1 MRILHTSDWHLG
13 RTFHGRVIDDAQATF
28 ADHLI
33 DLVDSEQVDAV
44 VISGDVYDRAIPPTA
59 AVRLLDDTLCRLAD
73 RTRVVLTP
81 GNHDSAQRLGFA
93 AALLREGLDLRVR
106 VADVDRP
113 VIIPDAAGR
122 PGLYVY
128 ALPYLDPDA
137 ARVSL
142 PRLLA
147 ERLGEGEGSGVQR
160 DDAAPADL
168 AVPSPADGESP
179 ASASDVDSP
188 TRTDSPSQAGS
199 GLLPRSHEAVVS
211 GALRL
216 VARDLASRR
225 ADDAARVPALA
236 MAHAF
241 VVGAQASPD
250 SERDI
255 RVGGVD
261 SVPTGVFTTLGGS
274 PLAGA
279 SGGLDYVALGHLHRP
294 QELHGPARN
303 RGADGAQAV
312 AEAAGTGTSHPRLV
326 YSGSPLP
333 FSFPEADAAKSSVL
347 LELDGSGVTRLE
359 RIPTPTPYR
368 PTTLR
373 GTLEELLAPANAAHA
388 TDWIRVELTGP
399 MPSGTMAQLKDRF
412 PNLLAFSHTRPE
424 REQRETIT
432 ISRASDPVEVADR
445 FLAEMLGDAPS
456 PAQHAIMSEVYD
468 AARRQTSS
476 KEER

>member
-13 RTFHGRVIDDAQATF
+13 RTFHGRVLDDAQATF
-28 ADHLI
+28 AAHLI
-33 DLVDSEQVDAV
+33 EVVEAERVDAV
-44 VISGDVYDRAIPPTA
+44 VVSGDVYDRAIPPTA

-93 AALLREGLDLRVR
+93 ASLLREGLDLRVR

-113 VIIPDAAGR
+113 IIIPDADGG

-137 ARVSL
+137 ARETL
-142 PRLLA
+142 PHLLA
-147 ERLGEGEGSGVQR
+147 KRLGEAAGAEALPDGSSPTGSVAAAEPA
-160 DDAAPADL
+160 DAAAD
-168 AVPSPADGESP
+168 PPADGP
-179 ASASDVDSP
+179 AP
-188 TRTDSPSQAGS
+188 
-199 GLLPRSHEAVVS
+199 LPRSHEAVVS
-211 GALRL
+211 AALRL
-216 VARDLASRR
+216 VSRDLASRR
-225 ADDAARVPALA
+225 AAGSARVPALA

-241 VVGAQASPD
+241 VVGGQASPD

-261 SVPTGVFTTLGGS
+261 SVPAGVFATLGGS
-274 PLAGA
+274 PLAAA

-294 QELHGPARN
+294 QELRAPAV
-303 RGADGAQAV
+303 Q
-312 AEAAGTGTSHPRLV
+312 AEAAGTAASASPPGMSTTHPRLV

-347 LELDGSGVTRLE
+347 LELDSSGVTRME

-373 GTLEELLAPANAAHA
+373 GTLEELLAPANAAHSA
-388 TDWIRVELTGP
+388 DWVRIELNGP
-399 MPSGTMAQLKDRF
+399 MPPGATAQLKERF

-424 REQRETIT
+424 RAEREAIT
-432 ISRASDPVEVADR
+432 VTRASDPVDVAER
-445 FLAEMLGDAPS
+445 FLTEMLGHSPT
-456 PAQHAIMSEVYD
+456 PAQRAIMAEAYD
-468 AARRQTSS
+468 TARAETQL

>member
-13 RTFHGRVIDDAQATF
+13 RTFHGRVLDDAQAVF
-28 ADHLI
+28 AEHLI
-33 DLVDSEQVDAV
+33 EVVKAEGVDAV

-113 VIIPDAAGR
+113 VIIPDAAGH

-137 ARVSL
+137 ARESL
-142 PRLLA
+142 PPLLA
-147 ERLGEGEGSGVQR
+147 ARLGEGPVEPEAQA
-160 DDAAPADL
+160 DAD
-168 AVPSPADGESP
+168 SPADPAAFPGPSDAAASP
-179 ASASDVDSP
+179 A
-188 TRTDSPSQAGS
+188 AG
-199 GLLPRSHEAVVS
+199 GPALLPRSHEAVVCA
-211 GALRL
+211 ALRL
-216 VARDLASRR
+216 VAHDLAERR
-225 ADDAARVPALA
+225 ADDASRVPALA

-241 VVGAQASPD
+241 VVGGQATPD

-261 SVPTGVFTTLGGS
+261 CVPAGVFTTLGGS
-274 PLAGA
+274 PLANA

-294 QELHGPARN
+294 QELHFPTAGGDTATASAP
-303 RGADGAQAV
+303 GADAYPF
-312 AEAAGTGTSHPRLV
+312 AAHAPTRPRLV

-333 FSFPEADAAKSSVL
+333 FSFPEADATKSSVL
-347 LELDGSGVTRLE
+347 LELGPTGVTRME

-368 PTTLR
+368 ATTLH
-373 GTLEELLAPANAAHA
+373 GTLDQLLAPANAVY
-388 TDWIRVELTGP
+388 TRDWVRVELTGP
-399 MPSGTMAQLKDRF
+399 MLPGTMAQLKERF

-424 REQRETIT
+424 QTERETIT
-432 ISRASDPVEVADR
+432 VTRASDPVDVADR
-445 FLAEMLGDAPS
+445 FLTEMLGHRPTR
-456 PAQHAIMSEVYD
+456 AQHAIMAAAYD
-468 AARRQTSS
+468 AARADAQL
-476 KEER
+476 KEDR

>member
-13 RTFHGRVIDDAQATF
+13 RTFHGRVLDDAQATF

-33 DLVDSEQVDAV
+33 ELVDSAQVDAV

-93 AALLREGLDLRVR
+93 ASLLREGLDLRVR

-122 PGLYVY
+122 PGLYIY

-137 ARVSL
+137 ARETL
-142 PRLLA
+142 PGLLS
-147 ERLGEGEGSGVQR
+147 ERLGERTDAPAAPS
-160 DDAAPADL
+160 DPPSPTDADSLADAAASTEQSGPTA
-168 AVPSPADGESP
+168 PTTADGHP
-179 ASASDVDSP
+179 
-188 TRTDSPSQAGS
+188 
-199 GLLPRSHEAVVS
+199 LLPRSHEAVVS

-225 ADDAARVPALA
+225 ADDGARVPALA

-241 VVGAQASPD
+241 VVGGQASPD

-261 SVPTGVFTTLGGS
+261 SIPAGVFATLGGS

-294 QELHGPARN
+294 QELHAPT
-303 RGADGAQAV
+303 
-312 AEAAGTGTSHPRLV
+312 AEAHPSGAGTPTHPRLA

-333 FSFPEADAAKSSVL
+333 FSFPEADAAKSSIL
-347 LELDGSGVTRLE
+347 LELGPSGVTSLE
-359 RIPTPTPYR
+359 RIPTPVSYR
-368 PTTLR
+368 ATTLR
-373 GTLEELLAPANAAHA
+373 GTLEELLTPANTIHCR
-388 TDWIRVELTGP
+388 DWVRVELTGP
-399 MPSGTMAQLKDRF
+399 MLPDTMVQLKKHF

-424 REQRETIT
+424 QSERETIT
-432 ISRASDPVEVADR
+432 VTRASDPVDVADR
-445 FLAEMLGDAPS
+445 FLAEMLGRNPT
-456 PAQHAIMSEVYD
+456 PAQHAIMSEAYD
-468 AARRQTSS
+468 AARTHAQS